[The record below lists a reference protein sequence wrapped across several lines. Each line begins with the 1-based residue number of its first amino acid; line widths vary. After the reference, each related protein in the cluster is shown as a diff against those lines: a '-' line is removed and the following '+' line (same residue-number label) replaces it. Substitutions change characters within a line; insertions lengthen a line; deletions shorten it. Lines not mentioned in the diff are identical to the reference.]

1 MARRTAFW
9 GLTWTFVTIIIAVG
23 LLAGTLAGVILSARI
38 PDPPEPKAATIIYD
52 IKGEEIARLF
62 QEHRI
67 PVGLDQI
74 PEMMKDAIIAV
85 EDHEFYQHR
94 GINFRAM
101 IRALWA
107 NIKSRSLKEGAST
120 ITQQLARN
128 ALLTHQK
135 TYQRKIKEILI
146 AINLERRLTKDEI
159 LERYLNEIYF
169 GHGAHGIEAAAQRYF
184 GRHIGEL
191 ELHQFALLAGIPRGP
206 NLYSPYFEPEQA
218 LGRRAWV
225 LNRMVVTGIITEKQ
239 AEAAKKKPLD
249 VDSQTSF
256 KRQAPYF
263 VDYIIQEL
271 TNKHGYEEETLYTE
285 GYKIYTTLDLEVQS
299 KAEEVLAKRLPEG
312 EADENGITQPQAA
325 LVAMDP
331 ANGQIRAMIGGRDFQ
346 NTQLNRADRAHR
358 QPGSA
363 IKPFVYT
370 AAVDSGL
377 FTPATVL
384 VDEPVEYV
392 MKPIEGGEHEEEWV
406 WKPRNYSDT
415 FQGPVRLRKALEG
428 SINIIAIK
436 LVEELGPA
444 KVVSY
449 ARKMGLTS
457 LITSGAVNDLNF
469 SSLALGG
476 LVKGVTPLEMTAAFT
491 SLANRGVYSEPIAIL
506 KVTNNEGQTL
516 LENNSRRQ
524 VVLSESTAYLMT
536 DLLKGVIE
544 EGTGWR
550 ARLGRPAA
558 GKTGTSND
566 NTNAWFVGYTPEL
579 LATVW
584 IGNDRQAQPLIV
596 DGGVRLSSAHAAQ
609 MWGEFMRQALANKPV
624 TDFSPPAEI
633 TFGVEICA
641 ESGFLA
647 SPYCREVIPETFK
660 SGTEPEEICP
670 LHTMPDLPSI
680 TSLQICLDSGQL
692 ATEHCPPERV
702 VYKNY
707 WVSTGMEI
715 WDGTPMPQEK
725 CQIHGKE
732 EQIVVKICT
741 ESGLLATPFCPPEK
755 VVTQTFIKGE
765 EPTFSCNLHL
775 PFRMHRRQ

>member
-1 MARRTAFW
+1 MARRT
-9 GLTWTFVTIIIAVG
+9 GINLPWTVVAVIVFAG
-23 LLAGTLAGVILSARI
+23 LLTGTLAGFILSARI

-52 IKGEEIARLF
+52 INGNEITRLF
-62 QEHRI
+62 LEHRI
-67 PVGLDQI
+67 PVSLDQI
-74 PEMMKDAIIAV
+74 PQLMKDAIISV
-85 EDHEFYQHR
+85 EDHEFYHHR
-94 GINFRAM
+94 GINIRAM
-101 IRALWA
+101 FRALWR
-107 NIKSRSLKEGAST
+107 NIRAGKVTEGAST

-128 ALLTHQK
+128 ALLTHQRTLK
-135 TYQRKIKEILI
+135 RKIKEILI

-169 GHGAHGIEAAAQRYF
+169 GHGAHGVEAAAQLYF
-184 GRHIGEL
+184 GKHIWEL
-191 ELHQFALLAGIPRGP
+191 ELHQFALLAAIPRGP
-206 NLYSPYFEPEQA
+206 NLYSPYNEPERA
-218 LGRRAWV
+218 VGRRAWV
-225 LNRMVVTGIITEKQ
+225 INRMVVTGIITEEL
-239 AEAAKKKPLD
+239 AEQAKKKPLD
-249 VDSQTSF
+249 VVPQTSVR
-256 KRQAPYF
+256 RQAPYF

-271 TNKHGYEEETLYTE
+271 TQKHGFAEETLYTE
-285 GYKIYTTLDLEVQS
+285 GYKIYTTLDLELQV
-299 KAEEVLAKRLPEG
+299 KAEEALAKRLPAG
-312 EADENGITQPQAA
+312 KADENGILQPQAA

-331 ANGQIRAMIGGRDFQ
+331 TNGQIRAMIGGRDFL
-346 NTQLNRADRAHR
+346 NTQLNRAVRAHR

-363 IKPFVYT
+363 MKPFVYT
-370 AAVDSGL
+370 AAIDSGL

-384 VDEPVEYV
+384 VDEPIEYV
-392 MKPIEGGEHEEEWV
+392 MEPVEGGEHKEPWI

-415 FQGPVRLRKALEG
+415 FRGPMRLREALED

-436 LVEELGPA
+436 VVEELGPA
-444 KVVSY
+444 KVVNY

-457 LITSGAVNDLNF
+457 LVTSGAINDLNF

-476 LVKGVTPLEMTAAFT
+476 LVKGVTPLEMASAFT
-491 SLANRGVYSEPIAIL
+491 PLANRGVYSEPIAIL
-506 KVTNNEGQTL
+506 KVTSAEGLTV
-516 LENNSRRQ
+516 LENTSRRK

-544 EGTGWR
+544 NGTGWR

-584 IGNDRQAQPLIV
+584 IGNDKQTQPLI
-596 DGGVRLSSAHAAQ
+596 DESGARLSSAHAAQ
-609 MWGEFMRQALANKPV
+609 IWGEFMRQALADKPI
-624 TDFSPPAEI
+624 TDFTPPAEV

-647 SPYCREVIPETFK
+647 SPYCREIIPETFK
-660 SGTEPEEICP
+660 TGTEPQEACP
-670 LHTMPDLPSI
+670 LHTTPDLPSI

-725 CQIHGKE
+725 CVIHGKE
-732 EQIVVKICT
+732 ELVVVKICT
-741 ESGLLATPFCPPEK
+741 ESGLLATPFCPPEN
-755 VVTQTFIKGE
+755 VITQSFVKGE
-765 EPTFSCNLHL
+765 EPSFSCNLHL
-775 PFRMHRRQ
+775 PFRMHRR

>member
-1 MARRTAFW
+1 MARRTGSFN
-9 GLTWTFVTIIIAVG
+9 LSWTFVAIIVFAG
-23 LLAGTLAGVILSARI
+23 LLTGTLAGIILSARI

-52 IKGEEIARLF
+52 INGKEITRLF

-67 PVGLDQI
+67 PVSLDQI
-74 PEMMKDAIIAV
+74 PQLMKDAIIAV

-94 GINFRAM
+94 GINIRAMFRALLRN
-101 IRALWA
+101 IRAG
-107 NIKSRSLKEGAST
+107 KVTEGAST

-128 ALLTHQK
+128 ALLTHQRTLK
-135 TYQRKIKEILI
+135 RKIKEILI

-169 GHGAHGIEAAAQRYF
+169 GHGAHGVEAAAQRYF
-184 GRHIGEL
+184 GKHIWEL
-191 ELHQFALLAGIPRGP
+191 ELHQFALLAAIPRGP
-206 NLYSPYFEPEQA
+206 SLYSPYFEPERA

-225 LNRMVVTGIITEKQ
+225 LNRMVVTGVITEEQ

-249 VDSQTSF
+249 VVAQTSF

-271 TNKHGYEEETLYTE
+271 TQKYGFAEETLYTE
-285 GYKIYTTLDLEVQS
+285 GYKIYTTLDLDLQT
-299 KAEEVLAKRLPEG
+299 KAEEVFAKRLPEG
-312 EADENGITQPQAA
+312 TADENGIIQPQAA
-325 LVAMDP
+325 LVAIDP
-331 ANGQIRAMIGGRDFQ
+331 TNGHIRAMIGGRDFQ
-346 NTQLNRADRAHR
+346 NTQLNRAVRAYR

-370 AAVDSGL
+370 AAIDSGL
-377 FTPATVL
+377 YTPATVL
-384 VDEPVEYV
+384 VDEPVEFV
-392 MKPIEGGEHEEEWV
+392 MEPVEGGQHKEPWI
-406 WKPRNYSDT
+406 WKPRNYNDT
-415 FQGPVRLRKALEG
+415 FRGPVRLREALED
-428 SINIIAIK
+428 SINIVAIK
-436 LVEELGPA
+436 VVEELGPA
-444 KVVSY
+444 KVVNY

-457 LITSGAVNDLNF
+457 LVTSGSVNDLNL
-469 SSLALGG
+469 SALALGG
-476 LVKGVTPLEMTAAFT
+476 LVKGVTPLELTAAFT
-491 SLANRGVYSEPIAIL
+491 PLANRGVYSEPIAIL
-506 KVTNNEGQTL
+506 KVTNNEGLTI
-516 LENNSRRQ
+516 LENSSKRK
-524 VVLSESTAYLMT
+524 VVLSEATAYLMT

-544 EGTGWR
+544 NGTGWR

-584 IGNDRQAQPLIV
+584 IGNDKQTQPLIV
-596 DGGVRLSSAHAAQ
+596 GNGIRLSSAHAAQ
-609 MWGEFMRQALANKPV
+609 LWGEFMRQALADKPV
-624 TDFSPPAEI
+624 TDFPPPAEV

-641 ESGFLA
+641 ESGYLA

-660 SGTEPEEICP
+660 TGTEPQEVCP
-670 LHTMPDLPSI
+670 LHTTPDLPSI

-725 CQIHGKE
+725 CAIHSKE
-732 EQIVVKICT
+732 EQVVVKICT

-755 VVTQTFIKGE
+755 ITDQTFIKGE

-775 PFRMHRRQ
+775 PFRMRRQ

>member
-1 MARRTAFW
+1 MARRIGSFN
-9 GLTWTFVTIIIAVG
+9 LSWTFVAAIVFAG
-23 LLAGTLAGVILSARI
+23 LLTGTLAGIILSARI

-52 IKGEEIARLF
+52 INGNEVTRLF

-67 PVGLDQI
+67 PVNLDQI
-74 PEMMKDAIIAV
+74 PQLMKDAIIAV
-85 EDHEFYQHR
+85 EDHEFYHHR
-94 GINFRAM
+94 GINIRAM
-101 IRALWA
+101 FRALWR
-107 NIKSRSLKEGAST
+107 NIKARRVTEGAST

-128 ALLTHQK
+128 ALLTHQR
-135 TYQRKIKEILI
+135 TFRRKIKEILI

-169 GHGAHGIEAAAQRYF
+169 GHGAHGVEAAAQRYF
-184 GRHIGEL
+184 GKHIWEL
-191 ELHQFALLAGIPRGP
+191 ELHQFALLAAIPRGP
-206 NLYSPYFEPEQA
+206 NLYSPYHEPERA

-225 LNRMVVTGIITEKQ
+225 LNRMVVTGVISEEE
-239 AEAAKKKPLD
+239 AEEAKKKPLD
-249 VDSQTSF
+249 VVSQASF

-271 TNKHGYEEETLYTE
+271 TQKHGFEEETLYTE
-285 GYKIYTTLDLEVQS
+285 GYKIYTTLDLELQT
-299 KAEEVLAKRLPEG
+299 KAEEVLARRLPWG
-312 EADENGITQPQAA
+312 EEDENGILQPQAA
-325 LVAMDP
+325 LVAIDP
-331 ANGQIRAMIGGRDFQ
+331 TNGQIRAMIGGRDFQ

-524 VVLSESTAYLMT
+524 VVLSE
-536 DLLKGVIE
+536 
-544 EGTGWR
+544 
-550 ARLGRPAA
+550 
-558 GKTGTSND
+558 
-566 NTNAWFVGYTPEL
+566 
-579 LATVW
+579 
-584 IGNDRQAQPLIV
+584 
-596 DGGVRLSSAHAAQ
+596 
-609 MWGEFMRQALANKPV
+609 
-624 TDFSPPAEI
+624 
-633 TFGVEICA
+633 
-641 ESGFLA
+641 
-647 SPYCREVIPETFK
+647 
-660 SGTEPEEICP
+660 
-670 LHTMPDLPSI
+670 
-680 TSLQICLDSGQL
+680 
-692 ATEHCPPERV
+692 
-702 VYKNY
+702 
-707 WVSTGMEI
+707 
-715 WDGTPMPQEK
+715 
-725 CQIHGKE
+725 
-732 EQIVVKICT
+732 
-741 ESGLLATPFCPPEK
+741 
-755 VVTQTFIKGE
+755 
-765 EPTFSCNLHL
+765 
-775 PFRMHRRQ
+775 